1 MVTERVFSD
10 SLGDWK
16 RSCYCGEPRAAGV
29 GSEMVLA
36 GWVHSRRDHGGVIFV
51 DLRDRSGLC
60 QVVFNPEVDASSH
73 EKAKQIRSEDVI
85 AVRGTLAHRTVETV
99 NANLA
104 TGEVELI
111 AGELRLL
118 NASQVPPFTIDD
130 ETEASENTRLKYRY
144 LDLRRPRSLNH
155 LLLRHRM
162 TKLIRDYLDGRG
174 FIDVETPVLTKSTP
188 EGARDYLVPSRI
200 YPGKFYALPQ
210 SPQLFKQILMVG
222 GLDRYFQI
230 VKCFR
235 DEDLRADRQPEF
247 TQLDMEM
254 SFVQPED
261 VMQVVEGMIS
271 LLFKELKGVEVKR
284 PFPRLTWEEAMGRF
298 GSDKPDMRFGL
309 ELVDFTNALWKCQ
322 AKVFAAAIEK
332 GGGVKGIRIPEGAEL
347 SRKDLDDMTPY
358 VATFGAKGIA
368 WTKITGEGWQSPI
381 AKFLSVA
388 EQQDIEKISGA
399 AVGDVILFSADT
411 FKIVNDALGNLRLYL
426 GERLGLI
433 PENEFAPVWVVDFP
447 LMEFDPQEKR
457 YVALHHPFTA
467 PLEEDLKLLD
477 SDPAKTRSKAYDLA
491 LNGME
496 VGGGS
501 VRIHQVELQKKI
513 LGLMGIGAAEA
524 EAKFGFFLEAL
535 GFGAPP
541 HGGIAFG
548 IDRLAM
554 LLSGAKSLR
563 DVIAFPKSQ
572 RAVCMLT
579 DAPSPV
585 DAKQLRELGIR
596 TIAADPQPKPRD
608 LTMESTKVT
617 K

>member
-1 MVTERVFSD
+1 MATERVFND
-10 SLGDWK
+10 QWGDWK
-16 RSCYCGEPRAAGV
+16 RSCYCGEPRAAAV
-29 GSEMVLA
+29 GKEMTLV

-51 DLRDRSGLC
+51 DLRDRSGIC
-60 QVVFNPEVDASSH
+60 QIVFRPEVDPAGH

-85 AVRGTLAHRTVETV
+85 AVRGTLAKRSPETI
-99 NANLA
+99 NEDLA
-104 TGEVELI
+104 TGEVELVCH
-111 AGELRLL
+111 ELRLL
-118 NASQVPPFTIDD
+118 NASAVPPFIIED
-130 ETEASENTRLKYRY
+130 ETDASENTRLKYRY
-144 LDLRRPRSLNH
+144 LDLRRPQSLSH
-155 LLLRHRM
+155 LMLRYRM
-162 TKLIRDYLDGRG
+162 TKLIRDYLDGLG

-200 YPGKFYALPQ
+200 YHGKFYALPQ

-254 SFVQPED
+254 SFVQRED
-261 VMQVVEGMIS
+261 VMEVVEGMIS
-271 LLFKELKGVEVKR
+271 LLFKELKGIELKR
-284 PFPRLTWEEAMGRF
+284 PFTSLTYEEAMNRF

-309 ELVDFTNALWKCQ
+309 ELRDFTDALRQCQ
-322 AKVFAAAIEK
+322 ARVFAAAIQN
-332 GGGVKGIRIPEGAEL
+332 GGVVKGIRIPKGGEL

-368 WTKITGEGWQSPI
+368 WTKITAEGWQSPI
-381 AKFLSVA
+381 AKFLSPA
-388 EQQDIEKISGA
+388 EQKAVEQIAGA
-399 AVGDVILFSADT
+399 EIGDVVLFSADSA
-411 FKIVNDALGNLRLYL
+411 KIVHDALGNLRLYL
-426 GERLGLI
+426 GEKLALI
-433 PENEFAPVWVVDFP
+433 PAKEYALVWVVDFP
-447 LMEFDPQEKR
+447 LMAFDAEERR

-467 PLEEDLKLLD
+467 PLDEDLPLLE
-477 SDPAKTRSKAYDLA
+477 SEPAKSRSKAYDLA
-491 LNGME
+491 LNGIE
-496 VGGGS
+496 IGGGS
-501 VRIHQVELQKKI
+501 IRIHHVELQKKI
-513 LGLMGIGAAEA
+513 LGLMGIGAEEA

-535 GFGAPP
+535 SFGAPP

-579 DAPSPV
+579 DAPSSV
-585 DAKQLRELGIR
+585 ETRQLRELGIR
-596 TIAADPQPKPRD
+596 
-608 LTMESTKVT
+608 VT
-617 K
+617 GVEK

>member
-1 MVTERVFSD
+1 MATERVFTD
-10 SLGDWK
+10 QLGEWK
-16 RSCYCGEPRAAGV
+16 RSCFCGEARANEV
-29 GSEMVLA
+29 GKELTLF
-36 GWVHSRRDHGGVIFV
+36 GWVRTRRDHGGVIFV

-60 QVVFNPEVDASSH
+60 QVVFNPEVDAVAH

-85 AVRGTLAHRTVETV
+85 AVRGTLSKRSPETI
-99 NANLA
+99 NPDLA
-104 TGEVELI
+104 TGEVELT
-111 AGELRLL
+111 GKELRLL
-118 NASQVPPFTIDD
+118 GASQVPPFTVED
-130 ETEASENTRLKYRY
+130 ETEANENTRLKYRY
-144 LDLRRPRSLNH
+144 LDLRRPQSLRPIV
-155 LLLRHRM
+155 LRYRM
-162 TKLIRDYLDGRG
+162 TKLIRDYLDGLG

-261 VMQVVEGMIS
+261 VMQVVEGMIV
-271 LLFKELKGVEVKR
+271 LLFKELKGIELHR
-284 PFPRLTWEEAMGRF
+284 PFAKLTYEEAMSRF
-298 GSDKPDMRFGL
+298 GSDKPDLRFGL
-309 ELVDFTNALWKCQ
+309 ELSDFTGALQNCQ
-322 AKVFAAAIEK
+322 ARVFSSAIQK
-332 GGGVKGIRIPEGAEL
+332 GGVVKGIRVPQGGEL
-347 SRKDLDDMTPY
+347 SRKDLDDLTPF

-368 WTKITGEGWQSPI
+368 WTRLTDEGWQSPI
-381 AKFLSVA
+381 AKFLSA
-388 EQQDIEKISGA
+388 PEQKEIERIA
-399 AVGDVILFSADT
+399 AAQIGDVILFSADT
-411 FKIVNDALGNLRLYL
+411 GKIVHDALGNLRLHL
-426 GERLGLI
+426 GEKLGLI
-433 PENEFAPVWVVDFP
+433 PQTEYAPVWVVNFP
-447 LMEFDPQEKR
+447 LMEFDGEEKR

-467 PLEEDLKLLD
+467 PLDEDLQMLD
-477 SDPAKTRSKAYDLA
+477 TEPGRVRSKAYDLA
-491 LNGME
+491 MNGIE

-501 VRIHQVELQKKI
+501 IRIHQVELQKKI
-513 LGLMGIGAAEA
+513 LGLMGIGPEEA
-524 EAKFGFFLEAL
+524 QAKFGFFFDAL
-535 GFGAPP
+535 SFGAPP

-579 DAPSPV
+579 DAPSTV
-585 DAKQLRELGIR
+585 DPKQLRELGIK
-596 TIAADPQPKPRD
+596 TNVN
-608 LTMESTKVT
+608 E
-617 K
+617 

>member
-1 MVTERVFSD
+1 MATERVFTD
-10 SLGDWK
+10 QLGEWK
-16 RSCYCGEPRAAGV
+16 RSCFCGEPRANEV
-29 GSEMVLA
+29 GKELTLF
-36 GWVHSRRDHGGVIFV
+36 GWVRTRRDHGGVIFV

-60 QVVFNPEVDASSH
+60 QVVFNPEVDAVAH

-85 AVRGTLAHRTVETV
+85 AVRGTLSKRSPETI
-99 NANLA
+99 NPDLA
-104 TGEVELI
+104 TGEVELT
-111 AGELRLL
+111 GKELRLL
-118 NASQVPPFTIDD
+118 GASQVPPFTVED
-130 ETEASENTRLKYRY
+130 ETEANENTRLKYRY
-144 LDLRRPRSLNH
+144 LDLRRPQSLRPIV
-155 LLLRHRM
+155 LRYRM
-162 TKLIRDYLDGRG
+162 TKLIRDYLDGLG

-261 VMQVVEGMIS
+261 VMQVVEGMIV
-271 LLFKELKGVEVKR
+271 LLFKELKGIELHR
-284 PFPRLTWEEAMGRF
+284 PFAKLTYEEAMSRF
-298 GSDKPDMRFGL
+298 GSDKPDLRFGL
-309 ELVDFTNALWKCQ
+309 ELSDFTGALQNCQ
-322 AKVFAAAIEK
+322 ARVFSSAIQK
-332 GGGVKGIRIPEGAEL
+332 GGVVKGIRVPQGGEL
-347 SRKDLDDMTPY
+347 SRKDLDDLTPF

-368 WTKITGEGWQSPI
+368 WTRLTDEGWQSPI
-381 AKFLSVA
+381 AKFLSA
-388 EQQDIEKISGA
+388 PEQKEIERIA
-399 AVGDVILFSADT
+399 AAQIGDVILFSADT
-411 FKIVNDALGNLRLYL
+411 GKIVHDALGNLRLHL
-426 GERLGLI
+426 GEKLGLI
-433 PENEFAPVWVVDFP
+433 PQTEYAPVWVVNFP
-447 LMEFDPQEKR
+447 LMEFDGEEKR

-467 PLEEDLKLLD
+467 PLDEDLQMLD
-477 SDPAKTRSKAYDLA
+477 TEPVRVRSKAYDLA
-491 LNGME
+491 MNGIE

-501 VRIHQVELQKKI
+501 IRIHQVELQKKI
-513 LGLMGIGAAEA
+513 LGLMGIGPEEA
-524 EAKFGFFLEAL
+524 QAKFGFFLDAL
-535 GFGAPP
+535 SFGAPP

-579 DAPSPV
+579 DAPSTV
-585 DAKQLRELGIR
+585 DPKQLRELGIK
-596 TIAADPQPKPRD
+596 TNVN
-608 LTMESTKVT
+608 E
-617 K
+617 

>member
-1 MVTERVFSD
+1 MAVERVFSD
-10 SLGDWK
+10 QLGDWK
-16 RSCYCGEPRAAGV
+16 RSCYCGEPRADGV
-29 GSEMVLA
+29 GGELILA

-60 QVVFNPEVDASSH
+60 QVVFNPAVDQNAH
-73 EKAKQIRSEDVI
+73 EQARQIRSEDVI
-85 AVRGTLAHRTVETV
+85 AVRGSLARRTPETV
-99 NANLA
+99 NPNLA
-104 TGEVELI
+104 TGAVELMVK
-111 AGELRLL
+111 ELRLL
-118 NASQVPPFTIDD
+118 NASQVPPFVIEDD
-130 ETEASENTRLKYRY
+130 TDANENTRLKYRY
-144 LDLRRPRSLNH
+144 LDLRRPRSLQP

-162 TKLIRDYLDGRG
+162 TKLIRDYLDGQG

-200 YPGKFYALPQ
+200 YHGKFYALPQ

-222 GLDRYFQI
+222 GIDRYFQI

-261 VMQVVEGMIS
+261 VMRVVEGMIA
-271 LLFKELKGVEVKR
+271 LLFKELKGIDVQR
-284 PFPRLTWEEAMGRF
+284 PFPRLTWKEAMGRF
-298 GSDKPDMRFGL
+298 GSDKPDLRFGL
-309 ELVDFTNALWKCQ
+309 ELVDFTDALRNCQ
-322 AKVFAAAIEK
+322 AKVFASAIEK
-332 GGGVKGIRIPEGAEL
+332 GGVVKGIRIPRGGDL

-358 VATFGAKGIA
+358 AATFGAKGIA
-368 WTKITGEGWQSPI
+368 WTRLIAEGWQSPI
-381 AKFLSVA
+381 AKFLSES
-388 EQQDIEKISGA
+388 EQKQIEKLAGA
-399 AVGDVILFSADT
+399 EIGDVILFSADS
-411 FKIVNDALGNLRLYL
+411 FKIVNDALGNLRLQL
-426 GERLGLI
+426 GEKLNLI
-433 PENEFAPVWVVDFP
+433 PEHAFALVWVVDFP
-447 LMEFDPQEKR
+447 LVEFDAQEKR

-467 PLEEDLKLLD
+467 PLDEDLPLLD
-477 SDPAKTRSKAYDLA
+477 SDTAKARSKAYDLA

-513 LGLMGIGAAEA
+513 LELMGIGAEEA
-524 EAKFGFFLEAL
+524 QAKFGFFLEAL
-535 GFGAPP
+535 GYGAPP

-554 LLSGAKSLR
+554 ILSGAKSLR

-579 DAPSPV
+579 DAPAPV
-585 DAKQLRELGIR
+585 EAKQLRELGIR
-596 TIAADPQPKPRD
+596 TVAADPKA
-608 LTMESTKVT
+608 S
-617 K
+617 